1 VATNAKGERFK
12 SGPLPGSEDP
22 GESPAASSAGAS
34 GEKRQDDLR
43 TASLDGARPIPPALQ
58 VLDRYLVL
66 EGEGGVVVID
76 QHALHERI
84 LYENLKRRLSN
95 GPLEGQ
101 RLLVPEPV
109 DLRSDEYSL
118 AVSWRDLLLELG
130 LEIEPF
136 GGDTILVRSYPAILT
151 RSQPGSLLRDVI
163 GTLSETGRLPHRSD
177 IVDRVLNMMAC
188 KAAIKT
194 GDVLSADEISAL
206 LEQRHLA
213 DHSHHCPHGRP
224 TALVFTQ
231 AELDRQFGRI

>member
-1 VATNAKGERFK
+1 
-12 SGPLPGSEDP
+12 
-22 GESPAASSAGAS
+22 
-34 GEKRQDDLR
+34 
-43 TASLDGARPIPPALQ
+43 
-58 VLDRYLVL
+58 
-66 EGEGGVVVID
+66 VVID

-84 LYENLKRRLSN
+84 LYENLKRRLSD

-177 IVDRVLNMMAC
+177 IVDSVLNMMAC